1 MGYTGFDECAVM
13 FRVCYIPDRPWKYL
27 PQGIL
32 EQIHWRKMKSDRSA
46 ALLLMGVAI
55 LGIVIANSPIG
66 PAFLDLKHSYIGFE
80 SIGLKLSVEHWVSD
94 LLLATFFLVAGLEL
108 KYELSIGVLS
118 KPASALVPVL
128 AGIGGVVVPALI
140 YVAFNWGTDYLGGW
154 PIPTATDI
162 AFALGILAI
171 FGRGLPKS
179 ARVFLLALAIFD
191 DLVAILIIA
200 IFFTSDVQAQ
210 WLVAAMVIAAVHV
223 VAEKYK
229 KLPINYVRVVTFL
242 LLWYTVYQS
251 GVHAT
256 IAGVVLG
263 LIIPAK
269 KTHSLVAK
277 IQPWTN
283 SVSLPAFAF
292 FAVAIA
298 LPTFDGAFSSVFVGI
313 AVALPVGKLIGITA
327 LAVLANRLAAKPDR
341 LDLEPLDFLA
351 ISGLAGVGFTVSLL
365 MTNLAF
371 VDTQYIVAEATLAVI
386 LGSMLAMGF
395 GAWLS
400 QLRGR
405 YYMRK
410 HREENAAS

>member
-1 MGYTGFDECAVM
+1 
-13 FRVCYIPDRPWKYL
+13 
-27 PQGIL
+27 
-32 EQIHWRKMKSDRSA
+32 MKSDRSA
-46 ALLLMGVAI
+46 ALLLMGAAI
-55 LGIVIANSPIG
+55 IGIVIANSPFG
-66 PAFLDLKHSYIGFE
+66 PAFLDFKHAYVGFE
-80 SIGLKLSVEHWVSD
+80 SIGLSLSVEHWVSD

-108 KYELSIGVLS
+108 KYELSSGVLS

-140 YVAFNWGTDYLGGW
+140 YVAFNWGTDYLNGW

-200 IFFTSDVQAQ
+200 VFFTSDVEAL
-210 WLVAAMVIAAVHV
+210 WLVAAAVIAALHILM
-223 VAEKYK
+223 EKYG
-229 KLPINYVRVVTFL
+229 KLPINYVRILTFI

-256 IAGVVLG
+256 VAGVVLG
-263 LIIPAK
+263 LIIPSK

-283 SVSLPAFAF
+283 TVSLPIYAF

-298 LPTFDGAFSSVFVGI
+298 LPVFDGAFSSVFVGI
-313 AVALPVGKLIGITA
+313 AVALPVGKVLGITA
-327 LAVLANRLAAKPDR
+327 LAILANRIAAKPDR

-351 ISGLAGVGFTVSLL
+351 ISGLAGIGFTVSLL

-371 VDTQYIVAEATLAVI
+371 ADTQYIVAEATLAVI
-386 LGSMLAMGF
+386 LGSLVSMAFGGWLA
-395 GAWLS
+395 
-400 QLRGR
+400 QVRGR
-405 YYMRK
+405 YHMRK
-410 HREENAAS
+410 HREEKAKAKKGS

>member
-1 MGYTGFDECAVM
+1 
-13 FRVCYIPDRPWKYL
+13 
-27 PQGIL
+27 
-32 EQIHWRKMKSDRSA
+32 MKSDRSA
-46 ALLLMGVAI
+46 ALLLMAAAV
-55 LGIVIANSPIG
+55 LGIVVANSPFG
-66 PAFLDLKHSYIGFE
+66 PAFLDFKFTYVGFE
-80 SIGLKLSVEHWVSD
+80 SIGLSLTVEHWASD

-108 KYELSIGVLS
+108 KYELVKGVLS
-118 KPASALVPVL
+118 KPGSALVPVL
-128 AGIGGVVVPALI
+128 AGMGGVVVPALI
-140 YVAFNWGTDYLGGW
+140 YVAFNWGTDYLEGW

-200 IFFTSDVQAQ
+200 VFFTKDVQVL
-210 WLVAAMVIAAVHV
+210 WLGAAAVIAGLHIL
-223 VAEKYK
+223 AEKYG
-229 KLPINYVRVVTFL
+229 KLPINYIRVLTFI

-256 IAGVVLG
+256 IAGVILG
-263 LIIPAK
+263 LIIPSK

-283 SVSLPAFAF
+283 TISLPIYAF

-313 AVALPVGKLIGITA
+313 AVALPVGKILGITA
-327 LAVLANRLAAKPDR
+327 FAILANRIAKKADR
-341 LDLEPLDFLA
+341 LDLESLDFLA
-351 ISGLAGVGFTVSLL
+351 ISGLAGIGFTVSLL

-371 VDTQYIVAEATLAVI
+371 ADTQYILAEATLAVI
-386 LGSMLAMGF
+386 MGSLVSMAF
-395 GAWLS
+395 GGWLS
-400 QLRGR
+400 QVRGR
-405 YYMRK
+405 YHTRK
-410 HREENAAS
+410 RRAEKARAKKD

>member
-1 MGYTGFDECAVM
+1 V
-13 FRVCYIPDRPWKYL
+13 
-27 PQGIL
+27 
-32 EQIHWRKMKSDRSA
+32 KSDRSA
-46 ALLLMGVAI
+46 ALLLMGAAI
-55 LGIVIANSPIG
+55 LGIVVANSPFG
-66 PAFLDLKHSYIGFE
+66 PAFLDFKQLYVGFE
-80 SIGLKLSVEHWVSD
+80 SIGLSLSVEHWVSD

-108 KYELSIGVLS
+108 KYELSLGVLS
-118 KPASALVPVL
+118 KPGSALVPVL

-140 YVAFNWGTDYLGGW
+140 YVAFNWGTDYLNGW

-200 IFFTSDVQAQ
+200 VFFTDDVQAL
-210 WLVAAMVIAAVHV
+210 WLGAAAVIAALHIL
-223 VAEKYK
+223 AEKYG
-229 KLPINYVRVVTFL
+229 KLPINYVRVLTFI

-256 IAGVVLG
+256 VAGVVLG
-263 LIIPAK
+263 LIIPSK

-277 IQPWTN
+277 VQPWTN
-283 SVSLPAFAF
+283 SVSLPVFAF

-313 AVALPVGKLIGITA
+313 AVALPVGKVIGITA
-327 LAVLANRLAAKPDR
+327 FAILANRIAAKPDR

-351 ISGLAGVGFTVSLL
+351 ISGLAGIGFTVSLL

-371 VDTQYIVAEATLAVI
+371 ASTQYIVAEATLAVI
-386 LGSMLAMGF
+386 LGSLASVAF
-395 GAWLS
+395 GGWLS
-400 QLRGR
+400 QVRGR

-410 HREENAAS
+410 HREENAKAKKG